1 MSHEGI
7 FWRLRRVL
15 FWVHLVMGVTAGV
28 AIVVMSVTGAALGFE
43 AQLVEA
49 IDGAPRVVTAAGAAR
64 LPLDTLLARAALD
77 PADVA
82 VVTVARDPAAP
93 VTVRLRAR
101 GAAPRALDPYTG
113 ATLPRSTRA
122 AEAMAA
128 LRRWHRWLGQETGR
142 GVGKAL
148 ADGATLLFVFL
159 GLTGLWLWW
168 PRAWTAAALRAISVP
183 GWPRTAKARE
193 FNWHHVAGLWMVVPI
208 IIVSVSGVWI
218 GYEWPDRL
226 MGAPARAE
234 GQPRGA
240 GGEGRSAPGE
250 GRRERAGAAATA
262 DAGEGAG
269 APAPRVPLDTLLARA
284 ATLRDDWTTIALAVP
299 GPRDRTVSATAS
311 AGTTPRADRRTSAT
325 LDAATGALRDV
336 QRPDAAPLHRRVR
349 GWMRFAHTGEQWG
362 VAGQL
367 VMTLA
372 SLAGALLV
380 YTGLALS
387 LRRLAAWRRREG
399 RELAGA

>member
-28 AIVVMSVTGAALGFE
+28 AILVMSVTGAALGFE

-49 IDGAPRVVTAAGAAR
+49 IDGAPRVVPAAGARR

-113 ATLPRSTRA
+113 ATLPRGTRA

-183 GWPRTAKARE
+183 GWPRTPKARE
-193 FNWHHVAGLWMVVPI
+193 FNWHHVAGLWMAVPI
-208 IIVSVSGVWI
+208 VIVSVSGVWI

-234 GQPRGA
+234 GPPRGA
-240 GGEGRSAPGE
+240 GGA
-250 GRRERAGAAATA
+250 
-262 DAGEGAG
+262 GAG
-269 APAPRVPLDTLLARA
+269 APVPRVPLDTLLARA
-284 ATLRDDWTTIALAVP
+284 ATLRDDWTTIALLVP
-299 GPRDRTVSATAS
+299 GARDRTASATAS

-325 LDAATGALRDV
+325 LDATTGAVRDV

-362 VAGQL
+362 VPGQL

-399 RELAGA
+399 RELSGA